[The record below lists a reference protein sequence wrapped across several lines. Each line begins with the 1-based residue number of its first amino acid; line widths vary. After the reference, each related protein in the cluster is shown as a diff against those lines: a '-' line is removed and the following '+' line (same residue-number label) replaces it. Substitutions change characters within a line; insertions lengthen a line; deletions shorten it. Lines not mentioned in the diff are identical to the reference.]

1 MATLGK
7 RVAVPIVPGV
17 MPLEDSTEL
26 DTLYFTN
33 SDKIRFQNSKLRKI
47 KGWQRIFSTN
57 FQRITGAA
65 RNIFSYTDQNGMP
78 LTVIGTNTR
87 LYAVIESTFY
97 NITPLETATTTIA
110 SAFSTEFVTNTFE
123 VTTTAGSSVVTLNI
137 FQYLNTN
144 DLIQIAGASG
154 PINGI
159 PASAFDGTF
168 LANVIN
174 DTQIQ
179 INVGSVAT
187 SSGTQALTFQWAT
200 SYLYVT
206 YPNHGLLKGD
216 RIKLLAATGVANIPD
231 TQINGETIVT
241 NVVNPNTFVIQT
253 GTIATSLVTGGGG
266 GSTTI
271 QVQIAPGN
279 VDQSDG
285 FGYGG
290 GNYGIGN
297 YGVQGQFGHVGTFP
311 RIWSMDAYGAN
322 LVLTPGDPLTSS
334 TDNLYA
340 WANDVTVAPVLVSSL
355 GGAANV
361 PLAVRWVYVSQNNAV
376 IALGAAGIKNN
387 FVASGTSNIEVWTQD
402 ANTNAFSLIIQQAG
416 PLLSQA
422 TSRSRDLLFTENEVY
437 LAEYVGKPFFWNI
450 KKLFTTDGIIGP
462 KARAEVEDAVF
473 WMGQGDFFIFDGTSV
488 NIAPNNTVKRYV
500 FDNINFSQGH
510 KVVAFADVEYNEVW
524 WFYPIDGDME
534 PNNYVKYNYKD
545 GIWDLGTLNRSAAE
559 EPLTIHELPYL
570 IQSVIP
576 NTLTI
581 GNNVR
586 TYFFGPANDQ
596 IGPDPLTTTSGSQL
610 IAINVVADC
619 YLQVGDYIYV
629 SNALGTNGIPAS
641 EINGV
646 KQIVSLTYED
656 VDVSGESL
664 YGVGLYGVGLY
675 SFVAGSGIGTGYGE
689 GGYGLGGYGGSTA
702 TFGYGSG
709 LYGVGLYGVSQEPDN
724 QEIQLVISSTST
736 TASSSGSGGGDTIT
750 IGTNIIGLD
759 FQDTVGI
766 GVNEIITVSSVQD
779 VDGIPG
785 SQINGEAIPVRF
797 IDGNTVQIADQSPTT
812 VFSTSLAVG
821 GGPFAAVDYIR
832 SDRLFM
838 HEYGN
843 DDYNP
848 DFIPGVS
855 PPEDQFAAM
864 NAFAIT
870 NYAQIDDG
878 DQVMVVY
885 TVYPDSNQQGVMELT
900 VNGRLYAQYPTI
912 TKGPYEIDPT
922 TPKIDVMMVA
932 RERQYKIQSNVVG
945 GTFVVGKWQEEVKP
959 SSTR

>member
-65 RNIFSYTDQNGMP
+65 RNIFSYTDQSGMP

-123 VTTTAGSSVVTLNI
+123 VTTTAGSAVVTLNI

-216 RIKLLAATGVANIPD
+216 RIGLLAATGVANIPD
-231 TQINGETIVT
+231 TQINGETLVT

-266 GSTTI
+266 ASTTI
-271 QVQIAPGN
+271 QVQIAAGN

-311 RIWSMDAYGAN
+311 RIWSMDVYGAN

-361 PLAVRWVYVSQNNAV
+361 PLAVRWVYVSHNAV
-376 IALGAAGIKNN
+376 VTLGAAGITNN
-387 FVASGTSNIEVWTQD
+387 YVASGTENIEDWTQD
-402 ANTNAFSLIIQQAG
+402 ASTNAFSLIIQQAG
-416 PLLSQA
+416 PFISQA
-422 TSRSRDLLFTENEVY
+422 TSRNRDCIFTENEVY
-437 LAEYVGKPFFWNI
+437 LVEFVDKPFIWNFR
-450 KKLFTTDGIIGP
+450 KLFTTDGLIGP
-462 KARAEVEDAVF
+462 KARSEVEDAIF
-473 WMGQGDFFIFDGTSV
+473 WMGQGDFFVFDGTSV
-488 NIAPNNTVKRYV
+488 NIIPNNTIKRYV

-586 TYFFGPANDQ
+586 TYFFSPANDQ

-629 SNALGTNGIPAS
+629 SNALDTNGIPAS

-766 GVNEIITVSSVQD
+766 GVNEIITVSGVQD

-785 SQINGEAIPVRF
+785 SQINGESIPVRF
-797 IDGNTVQIADQSPTT
+797 VDGNTVQIADQSPMT

-848 DFIPGVS
+848 NYVPDVS

-864 NAFAIT
+864 NAYAIT

-885 TVYPDSNQQGVMELT
+885 TVYPDSNQQGAMELT

-912 TKGPYEIDPT
+912 TKGPYQIDPT
-922 TPKIDVMMVA
+922 TPKIDIMMVA
-932 RERQYKIQSNVVG
+932 RERQYMIQSNVLG